1 MPSDP
6 IPFPLE
12 KAPARRDVG
21 LTDHEIGEMLNRG
34 IAAIQAAM
42 DKAQM
47 AGIVIEPSFTLIE
60 NRLAPC
66 GMRLD
71 SFVCKVG
78 SFRRLT

>member
-1 MPSDP
+1 MASDP
-6 IPFPLE
+6 IPFPHE
-12 KAPARRDVG
+12 KASPKRDAG

-47 AGIVIEPSFTLIE
+47 AGIVIEPSFSLIE